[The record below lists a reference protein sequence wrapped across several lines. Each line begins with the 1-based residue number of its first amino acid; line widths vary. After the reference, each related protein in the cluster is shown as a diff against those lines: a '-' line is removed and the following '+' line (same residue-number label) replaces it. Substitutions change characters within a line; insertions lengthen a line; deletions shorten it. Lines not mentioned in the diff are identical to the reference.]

1 MRPDKASKSA
11 VQVAQMLIFVGC
23 DPRRSQV
30 PPSGSVELTR
40 QLLSAQRLWR
50 PLYERLSRSRWY
62 QRLIDLVVEP
72 LGPGHLT
79 YLALRKR
86 FLNQETREAIQKG
99 ALQLLIVGGGFDTL
113 ALRIAREHSQVAVF
127 EIDHPASQRVKV
139 DAVKALGGAPENLD
153 FLAVDL
159 AVTPLSDVMRDC
171 GWDYQKPSV
180 VVVEGVLMYLE
191 KAAVESLL
199 EAVCKLTPSGS
210 MLLFSW
216 FEVGPD
222 GRINLGRFPR
232 LMKLSF
238 SLAGEPLR
246 WTTTEAD
253 LIARLA
259 HHDLRFDADPAR
271 YDLRRRFLEPEGLG
285 NLEVGKLERVG
296 VAERIAR

>member
-1 MRPDKASKSA
+1 MRPNKPSKSA

-23 DPRRSQV
+23 DPRRSRV
-30 PPSGSVELTR
+30 PPSGSVDLTR
-40 QLLSAQRLWR
+40 QLLAARRLWR

-62 QRLIDLVVEP
+62 QRLIDWVVEP

-86 FLNQETREAIQKG
+86 FIDQETREAIRRG
-99 ALQLLIVGGGFDTL
+99 ASQLLIVGGGFDTL
-113 ALRIAREHSQVAVF
+113 ALRIAREHREVAVF
-127 EIDHPASQRVKV
+127 ENDHPASQHVKV

-153 FLAVDL
+153 FLAADL

-171 GWDYQKPSV
+171 GWNKQTPSV
-180 VVVEGVLMYLE
+180 VVLEGLLMYLE
-191 KAAVESLL
+191 KPAVESLF
-199 EAVCKLTPSGS
+199 EAVGRLAPTGS
-210 MLLFSW
+210 LLLFSW

-222 GRINLGRFPR
+222 GRINLGRFPW

-253 LIARLA
+253 LIDLLAR
-259 HHDLRFDADPAR
+259 HGLRFDANPTR
-271 YDLRRRFLEPEGLG
+271 YDLRRRFLEPDGLG
-285 NLEVGKLERVG
+285 GLEVGKLERVG
-296 VAERIAR
+296 AAERSA

>member
-1 MRPDKASKSA
+1 MRPNKASRSA

-30 PPSGSVELTR
+30 PPSGSVDLTR

-62 QRLIDLVVEP
+62 QRLIDWVVEP

-86 FLNQETREAIQKG
+86 FLDQETREAIQRG
-99 ALQLLIVGGGFDTL
+99 ALQLLVVGGGFDTL
-113 ALRIAREHSQVAVF
+113 ALRIAREHRQVAVF

-159 AVTPLSDVMRDC
+159 AVTQLSDVMRDC
-171 GWDYQKPSV
+171 GWNEQTPSV

-191 KAAVESLL
+191 KHAVESLF
-199 EAVCKLTPSGS
+199 EAVRRLAPTGS
-210 MLLFSW
+210 LLLFSW
-216 FEVGPD
+216 FEAAPD
-222 GRINLGRFPR
+222 GRINLGRFPW

-238 SLAGEPLR
+238 HLAGEPLR
-246 WTTTEAD
+246 WTPTEAD
-253 LIARLA
+253 LIQLLAR
-259 HHDLRFDADPAR
+259 HGLRFDADPAR
-271 YDLRRRFLEPEGLG
+271 CNLRRRFLEPGGLDD
-285 NLEVGKLERVG
+285 LKVGTLERVG
-296 VAERIAR
+296 VAERIP